1 MVTFYT
7 HHYTIGSQ
15 SRASLWYSEIIMTPE
30 FLRTLI
36 LATGWPVLVM
46 GSIFILVKTSKFYVA
61 VKESP
66 FGKLV
71 LSSIAGWLVTMYS
84 LGIVSTFYMFSSLE
98 SVRIVFPIF
107 LIWFVT
113 FVIIVTVTI
122 RWSKEVVTLHAF
134 YTGLEEEV
142 RRRTHELEKAHKHE
156 LENEKK
162 IQRLKD
168 EFLFIAAHELRS
180 PVNAIKWGL
189 QTVFE
194 EKSATNLSPE
204 IKEILHSVYDRNER
218 LKDLI
223 SRLLNTA
230 RLEQGVLTIKS
241 ERVEPSR
248 IIREVLDE
256 VAHTASENNIH
267 LENNAGDP
275 PAILADPTLLKEML
289 TNLLTNAIRYNKKD
303 GAVTITE
310 KHTSRMVTISVRDT
324 GNGIPKQQLPHV
336 FEKFH
341 HITHDNALGK
351 DKSVGLGL
359 YITKELA
366 TRMGGTITALSEE
379 GKGSTFSFSLP
390 RDIS

>member
-1 MVTFYT
+1 MITLET
-7 HHYTIGSQ
+7 
-15 SRASLWYSEIIMTPE
+15 
-30 FLRTLI
+30 LRVFI
-36 LATGWPVLVM
+36 LGFGWPVLIVA
-46 GSIFILVKTSKFYVA
+46 SIFILTKSVQFYVV

-71 LSSIAGWLVTMYS
+71 LASMAGWLITMYS
-84 LGIVSTFYMFSSLE
+84 LGIVATFYMFSELAA
-98 SVRIVFPIF
+98 VRIVFPIF
-107 LIWFVT
+107 FVWFAT
-113 FVIIVTVTI
+113 LVIIFTVML
-122 RWSKEVVTLHAF
+122 RWSKEAKTLHAF
-134 YTGLEEEV
+134 YAGLEEEV
-142 RRRTHELEKAHKHE
+142 RLRTRDLEKVHKRE

-162 IQRLKD
+162 IQQLKD

-180 PVNAIKWGL
+180 PINAIKWGL
-189 QTVFE
+189 ETVLE
-194 EKSATNLSPE
+194 EESTATLSPE
-204 IKEILHSVYDRNER
+204 TKKILHGVYDRNER

-223 SRLLNTA
+223 SRLLNAA
-230 RLEQGVLTIKS
+230 RLEQGVLSIKL

-248 IIREVLDE
+248 IIREVLE
-256 VAHTASENNIH
+256 EMGHTAAENNIH

-275 PAILADPTLLKEML
+275 PAITADPTLLKEIL

-310 KHTSRMVTISVRDT
+310 KHTSRMVTISIRDT
-324 GNGIPKQQLPHV
+324 GNGIQKQQLPHV

-341 HITHDNALGK
+341 HITHNTPLGK

-359 YITKELA
+359 YITRELA
-366 TRMGGTITALSEE
+366 TRMNGAITAISEE